1 MGTDTHT
8 RNFFGK
14 SGNFGVPGA
23 PLEPICATPILSSS
37 SVVPVSPSAGVE
49 TGTGLEP
56 ASGGEPCTAALFV
69 STGLELWWT
78 DRQHLFA
85 RDVQINATAYR
96 RLDPEYYA
104 WLRSKMN
111 LAKLASKAGQLGLE
125 DFNAL
130 REKFNRLHAW
140 ALDRFG
146 EGALLEA
153 VRDLDARAYRPPVA
167 ETDKPIRP
175 ACTAESLPEE
185 ATAMVD
191 AIRDQALALG
201 WTDESLYGTDGSTR
215 PAHARKSGLVGFLKP
230 RDQIGEVT
238 PHSIEIVRPNGVRQ
252 RFYNPNVEQPWIKRL
267 R

>member
-1 MGTDTHT
+1 MST
-8 RNFFGK
+8 R
-14 SGNFGVPGA
+14 
-23 PLEPICATPILSSS
+23 LEC
-37 SVVPVSPSAGVE
+37 
-49 TGTGLEP
+49 
-56 ASGGEPCTAALFV
+56 
-69 STGLELWWT
+69 WWT
-78 DRQHLFA
+78 DRPYLFA
-85 RDVQINATAYR
+85 RDVQINDTTYR
-96 RLDPEYYA
+96 HLDPEYYA

-111 LAKLASKAGQLGLE
+111 LAKLASKAGHLGLE

-146 EGALLEA
+146 EATLLEA
-153 VRDLDARAYRPPVA
+153 VRDLDARAYRPPVV

-175 ACTAESLPEE
+175 ARSAESLPEV

-201 WTDESLYGTDGSTR
+201 WTHESLYGADGSTR
-215 PAHARKSGLVGFLKP
+215 PAHGRKSELVGFLKP
-230 RDQIGEVT
+230 RDHIGEVAR
-238 PHSIEIVRPNGVRQ
+238 HSIEIILPNGVHQ